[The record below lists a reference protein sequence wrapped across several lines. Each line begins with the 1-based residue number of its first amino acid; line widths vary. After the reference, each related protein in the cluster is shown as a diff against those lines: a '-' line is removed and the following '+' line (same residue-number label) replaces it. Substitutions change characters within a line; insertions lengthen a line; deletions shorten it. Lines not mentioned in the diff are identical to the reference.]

1 MSPYLHVY
9 FRSKAP
15 AIKKFLTAVI
25 SPHHMTDQF
34 DTRLALT
41 ILVLATFALI
51 IMSAALDRHQIVVFG
66 CWFIITG
73 TLSGLGAMIARG
85 HPYSILTAFSI
96 AWLTTPN
103 PILAAGWFAG
113 AVEAVIRKPSLQD
126 IHDVA
131 GAKTLSQMMDNN
143 LFRVILVAA
152 IANLG
157 SIAGMFI
164 GAYVV
169 FQISGIDIVEMLG

>member
-1 MSPYLHVY
+1 
-9 FRSKAP
+9 
-15 AIKKFLTAVI
+15 
-25 SPHHMTDQF
+25 MTDQF

-113 AVEAVIRKPSLQD
+113 A
-126 IHDVA
+126 
-131 GAKTLSQMMDNN
+131 KTLSQMMDNN